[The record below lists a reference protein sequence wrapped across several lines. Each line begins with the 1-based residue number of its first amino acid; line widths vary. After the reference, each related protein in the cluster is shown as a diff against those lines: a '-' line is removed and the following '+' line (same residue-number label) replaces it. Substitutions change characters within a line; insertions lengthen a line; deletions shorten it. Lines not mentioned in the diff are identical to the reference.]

1 MPTVLPHRKDVD
13 PTHTWN
19 LQATYASEA
28 AFEADLA
35 SAEGDLAGLTAFKGR
50 LGESAATLG
59 DFFEAY
65 WPVTTKLQKL
75 RIYATMP
82 LAVDQTDQDA
92 RAKAGRFQ
100 TLAARF
106 GTELAFAQPELL
118 ALGKER
124 LAEYQSADPRLH
136 DLTRYFERLEASR
149 PHVRSAEVE
158 DVIGRTADPFSAFE
172 RAYNSL
178 ANGELPFAP
187 VEHGGQTYEVAR
199 STYPALRMSDDR
211 ELREKAYDSYSRA
224 FLAHQDTFTDLYV
237 GRIKQAVFQARVRG
251 YQDTLAEQ
259 LEPREVPRAVLENV
273 VRVFEQNLGVWHRY
287 WEARRRLLGVS
298 KLAEWDVFAP
308 LARNAPALDYDGA
321 IRNVLDGMAPLGEE
335 YLAPLRKGLLE
346 ERWVDVYPNRGK
358 RDGAFATR
366 WYRGQPYIMMSYQ
379 NDLESMSTLA
389 HELGHAM
396 HSKLM
401 DAVQPPANANY
412 AMVVAETA
420 SNFNQALVRSHLLA
434 VTTDPAARLAILD
447 EAFYNF
453 HRYFF
458 IMPTLVRFEL
468 EAHQAVERGEGLTA
482 QRLVGSMQRLFQE
495 GYGDVITADERTGI
509 TWAQFGHLYIPYYT
523 FQYAVGIAAAAALAA
538 DVRAGF
544 ERGDNAPAKRYL
556 DFLKAGSELK
566 PIDLFRAAGIDMT
579 TPAPIEKAFAV
590 VEGYVRELEDL
601 ANRA

>member
-1 MPTVLPHRKDVD
+1 MPTALPNRKDVD

-19 LQATYASEA
+19 LQATYATEA

-35 SAEGDLAGLTAFKGR
+35 TASDDLASLASFKGR
-50 LGESAATLG
+50 LGESAKVLG
-59 DFFEAY
+59 DFFAAY
-65 WPVTTKLQKL
+65 WPLLTKLQKL

-82 LAVDQTDQDA
+82 LAVDQADQEA

-100 TLAARF
+100 SLAARF
-106 GTELAFAQPELL
+106 GTELAFMQPELL
-118 ALGKER
+118 ALGEVR
-124 LAEYQSADPRLH
+124 LAELRATDPRLH
-136 DLTRYFERLEASR
+136 DLSRYFERLEASR

-158 DVIGRTADPFSAFE
+158 DVIGRTGDAFGAFE

-178 ANGELPFAP
+178 ANGELPFQP
-187 VEHGGQTYEVAR
+187 VEHNGKSYEVAR
-199 STYPALRMSDDR
+199 STYPALRMKDDR
-211 ELREKAYDSYSRA
+211 ALREKAYDSYSRG
-224 FLAHQDTFTDLYV
+224 FIAHQDTFTDLYV
-237 GRIKQAVFQARVRG
+237 GRIKQSVFLARTRG
-251 YQDTLAEQ
+251 YQDTLDEQ
-259 LEPREVPRAVLENV
+259 LQPREVPREVLTNV
-273 VRVFEQNLGVWHRY
+273 LDVFQENLGVWHRY
-287 WEARRRLLGVS
+287 WEARRRLLKVS
-298 KLAEWDVFAP
+298 KLQEWDVFAP
-308 LARNAPALDYDGA
+308 LAKNAAPLPYSKA
-321 IRNVLDGMAPLGEE
+321 IEHVLDGMAPLGDE
-335 YLAPLRKGLLE
+335 YLTPLRKGLLE

-379 NDLESMSTLA
+379 DDLESMSTLA

-401 DAVQPPANANY
+401 DVEQPPANANY

-420 SNFNQALVRSHLLA
+420 SNFNQALVRSHLLS
-434 VTTDPAARLAILD
+434 VLTEPSERLAVLD

-544 ERGDNAPAKRYL
+544 ERGDNAPAERYL

-566 PIDLFRAAGIDMT
+566 PIDLFRATGIDMT

-601 ANRA
+601 ADQA